1 MIKNDITYEYR
12 VFTNR
17 LIDVEAMEVGKCT
30 SKVVKELKAKDK
42 VDGRFFHTSD
52 TDEWFF
58 CWTGEL
64 QKLNLKGDADVN
76 NALAEVRELINEAE
90 KAVKDAKDTASEA
103 AKAAADAQKAADA
116 AGDAVESIENKA
128 DVSYVDT
135 LVAQEVAV
143 KADKTAVDALTTTVA
158 GKADASVV
166 DALDAKVDSKADKSE
181 LDSKATIDSV
191 NSLTE
196 LVATKADSADVKELS
211 DKVDAIKLDDYALK
225 SEVPSIKGLA
235 TEEFV
240 EGKIAGIE
248 IPTKVSDLEN
258 DEKYLTKD
266 VADGYYAAIGTTGSG
281 NGVDKNYV
289 DTELAKK
296 QNVIDDIDDIR
307 SKANSALQSIPDTYV
322 TDEEL
327 EGKGYLTEHQD
338 ISGKQ
343 DVIENLDEIIAGA
356 AKGATSIQSLD
367 GYATEEFVTGQGY
380 ATVSQVEGKQDKIE
394 DLDAIRTKV
403 DNAITAETLNE
414 SLNNYYTKGEIDG
427 KIDAINT
434 MFNTA
439 IEMTNTILGE

>member
-1 MIKNDITYEYR
+1 MKKNDITYEYR
-12 VFTNR
+12 VFTSR
-17 LIDVEAMEVGKCT
+17 PVDVESLEVGRCT
-30 SKVVKELKAKDK
+30 SKTIKELKSKDK

-58 CWTGEL
+58 CWNGEL

-76 NALAEVRELINEAE
+76 AALEEVRTLIADV
-90 KAVKDAKDTASEA
+90 KATAKEAKD
-103 AKAAADAQKAADA
+103 AADA
-116 AGDAVESIENKA
+116 AKVAAEEASAAVESIENKA

-166 DALDAKVDSKADKSE
+166 DALGAKVDSKADKSE

-196 LVATKADSADVKELS
+196 LVVTKADSADVKDLS
-211 DKVDAIKLDDYALK
+211 DKVAAIKLDDYALK
-225 SEVPSIKGLA
+225 SEVPSIEGLA
-235 TEEFV
+235 SEDFV
-240 EGKIAGIE
+240 NEKIEKIE

-258 DEKYLTKD
+258 DEEYLTKD

-289 DTELAKK
+289 DNELAKK
-296 QNVIDDIDDIR
+296 Q
-307 SKANSALQSIPDTYV
+307 
-322 TDEEL
+322 
-327 EGKGYLTEHQD
+327 
-338 ISGKQ
+338 
-343 DVIENLDEIIAGA
+343 DVIEDLDEIIAGA

-367 GYATEEFVTGQGY
+367 GYATEEFVTGRGY

-394 DLDAIRTKV
+394 DLDTILTKV
-403 DNAITAETLNE
+403 NNAITAETLNE
-414 SLNNYYTKGEIDG
+414 SLNSYYTKGEIDG